1 MNCEGEEK
9 APPQPL
15 HFVLSL
21 LKNIDSSVQQKE
33 ILFGGLIKVSE
44 FYWCYQSA
52 EIEGKGLVPNHL
64 VLLTG

>member
-1 MNCEGEEK
+1 MNCEGEEE

-15 HFVLSL
+15 HFVLSI
-21 LKNIDSSVQQKE
+21 LKNIDPSEWQKE
-33 ILFGGLIKVSE
+33 ILFGVLIKVSE